1 MISSTSSTSS
11 EGALDQLK
19 ASLLA
24 EVRFIPSP
32 TRRGHR
38 LREAVVLFAVL
49 AMYLASYLVV
59 GGYHAASDRP
69 TSFMVVTTM
78 GFVLATFAAIWGVF
92 GDRKSMTGPP
102 LIWMVAVVVGVPL
115 MQLGWVVLGNE
126 LFPHSHRACT
136 GRVGN
141 VCLDFSLTLGSM
153 PLLLLAAWRRRA
165 NVVHPGWAGATLGT
179 AVGAAVGI
187 LIHLS
192 CECTGLTHVL
202 RGHILPVALLAI
214 FGAFAGVRMRHVKRQ
229 RF

>member
-1 MISSTSSTSS
+1 MSGSVQTPLQTSTTL
-11 EGALDQLK
+11 EELK
-19 ASLLA
+19 TQLLA
-24 EVRFIPSP
+24 EVRRSPAP
-32 TRRGHR
+32 TRRGHQ

-49 AMYLASYLVV
+49 AMYLGSYLLV
-59 GGYHAASDRP
+59 GGYHAQSDRP
-69 TSFMVVTTM
+69 TSFMVVTTL
-78 GFVLATFAAIWGVF
+78 GFLLATLAAIWGVF

-102 LIWMVAVVVGVPL
+102 LSWMIAVVVGVPL
-115 MQLGWVVLGNE
+115 MQLGWVALGNE

-153 PLLLLAAWRRRA
+153 PLLMLAAWRRRA

-192 CECTGLTHVL
+192 CECTGLMHVL
-202 RGHILPVALLAI
+202 RGHILPVVLLAA
-214 FGAFAGVRMRHVKRQ
+214 FGAFAGLRMRRLSPN
-229 RF
+229 